1 MVSPRANWK
10 GFIKFGEVSCPV
22 ALYTAASSSERI
34 AFNTLN
40 RKTGNRVKREFV
52 DSETGNP
59 VERDDQVKGYE
70 IDNGRYVVLEPDEV
84 AAAVP
89 ESNKTL
95 KIEAYIPCSQ
105 IDTTYF
111 DKPYYLAP
119 DKMGSDAFVLLRDGM
134 KNEKVAAIAR
144 TVLFRRMRTVLIR
157 PHGKGL
163 IANTLNFDY
172 EVRSSA
178 KAFEDMP
185 DLKIEGEMLELAE
198 HIIGT
203 KKGSFDASTFDD
215 RYEAAVAELVKA
227 KIEGRSL
234 PKRKVTP
241 QLVGIRIFLQKPAS
255 PVDRS
260 PTGRGDHSRASE
272 NLQDT
277 YAVIIYVF
285 PVPVELMR
293 MLGAGQRLSISGR
306 MSAAAIPL
314 DAGALAASDA
324 YFSGI
329 EPNRCRSHLPATRCP
344 TRSAS

>member
-1 MVSPRANWK
+1 MVAPRANWK
-10 GFIKFGEVSCPV
+10 GFLKFGEVACPV

-52 DSETGNP
+52 DSETGDP

-70 IDNGRYVVLEPDEV
+70 IENGQYIILEPDEV

-89 ESNKTL
+89 DSDKTL
-95 KIEAYIPCSQ
+95 KVDAFIPCNE
-105 IDTTYF
+105 IDDVYF

-119 DKMGSDAFVLLRDGM
+119 DKMGTEAFVLLRDGM
-134 KNEKVAAIAR
+134 KKANVAAIAR
-144 TVLFRRMRTVLIR
+144 TVLFRRLRTVLIR

-163 IANTLNFDY
+163 IATTLNFDY
-172 EVRSSA
+172 EVRSSQE
-178 KAFEDMP
+178 AFEELP

-234 PKRKVTP
+234 PKKKAPVASKP
-241 QLVGIRIFLQKPAS
+241 SDLLQALRESAGANGKAGSKPAAANVNKGAARRKATK
-255 PVDRS
+255 PAAAAKAKQAAA
-260 PTGRGDHSRASE
+260 PTRRAS
-272 NLQDT
+272 
-277 YAVIIYVF
+277 
-285 PVPVELMR
+285 
-293 MLGAGQRLSISGR
+293 
-306 MSAAAIPL
+306 
-314 DAGALAASDA
+314 
-324 YFSGI
+324 
-329 EPNRCRSHLPATRCP
+329 
-344 TRSAS
+344 